1 MRRDRRRGSAGGRGK
16 RGSRSRLAD
25 ERAPATRITSG
36 PVGVAHGG
44 LLFCAGWGRIRDPAQ
59 VQLVSRMAVSCSARG
74 GAGSGVSSGPVGVAH
89 GGLLF
94 LAVTVIGEDE
104 GRV

>member
-44 LLFCAGWGRIRDPAQ
+44 LLFCAGWGGFGIRLRSSWCRAWRSP
-59 VQLVSRMAVSCSARG
+59 VLRG
-74 GAGSGVSSGPVGVAH
+74 RAGWGVSSGPVGVAH